1 MNKAIAI
8 PKELSKNEDLMVIPR
23 SDYEE
28 FLQLKKIIPLVELTP
43 SERKAIKQAKKEIKQ
58 GKYLT
63 LNQLKNELGD

>member
-28 FLQLKKIIPLVELTP
+28 FLRLKEIIPLVESTL
-43 SERKAIKQAKKEIKQ
+43 SERKAIKEAKKEIKQ

>member
-28 FLQLKKIIPLVELTP
+28 FLQLKKIIPLINSTL
-43 SERKAIKQAKKEIKQ
+43 SEKKAIKEARKEIKA

-63 LNQLKNELGD
+63 LNQLKNELGN

>member
-8 PKELSKNEDLMVIPR
+8 PKELSKNEDLIVIPR

-28 FLQLKKIIPLVELTP
+28 FLQLKKIIPLVELSP

-58 GKYLT
+58 GKYSTLT
-63 LNQLKNELGD
+63 QLKNELGD

>member
-28 FLQLKKIIPLVELTP
+28 FLQLKKIIPLINPTL
-43 SERKAIKQAKKEIKQ
+43 SEKKAIKEARKEIKA

-63 LNQLKNELGD
+63 LNQLKNELGN

>member
-28 FLQLKKIIPLVELTP
+28 FLQLKKIIPLVDLTP
-43 SERKAIKQAKKEIKQ
+43 SEKKAIKEAKKEIRK
-58 GKYLT
+58 GGYLT
-63 LNQLKNELGD
+63 LGQLKNELGN